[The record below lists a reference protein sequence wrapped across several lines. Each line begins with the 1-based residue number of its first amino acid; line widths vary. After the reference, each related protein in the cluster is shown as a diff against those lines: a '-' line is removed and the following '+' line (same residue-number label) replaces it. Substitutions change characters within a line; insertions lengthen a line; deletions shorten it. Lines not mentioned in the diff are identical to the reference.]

1 VVEGRAMTDSTSRK
15 NRLTLNIAPVTFSE
29 GFIKIGRVEYEDEE
43 AYAKLR
49 EEHWQTHAFR
59 FDSRDGRIA
68 NVTLRS
74 DVQPLGEV
82 EEVQVQDNLLLMAK
96 AIQQSIL
103 IWLAGQRPIVKAGK
117 RLIFWGGLAQSLLLS
132 RAVKEAN
139 LDPVPGVEVVTRY
152 DIDARMFWTPGSD
165 PMPYVGVLID
175 ISTSNVIDLSVAE
188 LINRGIDVIG
198 KYVCKHGDDEPEYL
212 RPRLEL
218 VGMVSRVEGS
228 RLLLTDNEGIDE
240 IDARDVLLEPRL
252 ENLDAVV
259 KALYGAHA
267 NRILARLRQL
277 RAPLTTATGKLARIS
292 QTLTDLKN
300 KHKIVLAGEVEVSLA
315 DLLVPGDPQF
325 PTYVSTSHPGFL
337 FGPQGRKTDSWSDRG
352 IQRWGPFKYMQ
363 HTRNTPL
370 IAVVCEASYRG
381 RVEQFLNSLRD
392 GFPDESWEKA
402 TSWREDDKPNPFQGG
417 LIGKFRLTQVSL
429 KYEETKGPT
438 AEEYRRAAER
448 LLERSPNGG
457 DLAIVQ
463 TRESFKKLRG
473 DTNPYLASKAAFME
487 AGVPVQAICIENVEA
502 DDLSLPYILNNVALA
517 SYAKLDGI
525 PWVIST
531 RGPTSHELVFGLG
544 YTEMG
549 QGRLGA
555 KTRYVGITTIFQGDG
570 RYIVW
575 GLTREVEFE
584 NYAEAL
590 LENLHTTI
598 RYVKD
603 QNRWQ
608 EGDNVRLI
616 FHVYKPLKNREIDAI
631 KQLVKNLIEDKFLVE
646 YAFLNL
652 SHNHM
657 YQIFDPSQKGVPYR
671 TLTGQRRRKGKGVP
685 KRGLCYQL
693 SNRTA
698 LLHLTGPR
706 DLKTAEQGIPRPLL
720 VELHSDSDFTDL
732 TYLLRQIYHFTFMSW
747 RSFFPATE
755 PVTILYSRLIARMLG
770 NLKSVTGWS
779 SKVLSV
785 GSLRNRRW
793 FL

>member
-1 VVEGRAMTDSTSRK
+1 
-15 NRLTLNIAPVTFSE
+15 
-29 GFIKIGRVEYEDEE
+29 
-43 AYAKLR
+43 
-49 EEHWQTHAFR
+49 
-59 FDSRDGRIA
+59 
-68 NVTLRS
+68 
-74 DVQPLGEV
+74 
-82 EEVQVQDNLLLMAK
+82 
-96 AIQQSIL
+96 
-103 IWLAGQRPIVKAGK
+103 
-117 RLIFWGGLAQSLLLS
+117 
-132 RAVKEAN
+132 
-139 LDPVPGVEVVTRY
+139 
-152 DIDARMFWTPGSD
+152 
-165 PMPYVGVLID
+165 
-175 ISTSNVIDLSVAE
+175 
-188 LINRGIDVIG
+188 
-198 KYVCKHGDDEPEYL
+198 
-212 RPRLEL
+212 
-218 VGMVSRVEGS
+218 MVSRVEGN
-228 RLLLTDNEGIDE
+228 RLLLTDTEGVDE
-240 IDARDVLLEPRL
+240 IDARDALLEPRL
-252 ENLDAVV
+252 ENLDAVI
-259 KALYGAHA
+259 KILYGENA
-267 NRILARLRQL
+267 NKILARVKQL
-277 RAPLTTATGKLARIS
+277 RVPLTTATGKLAQIR
-292 QTLTDLKN
+292 QTLTGLKN
-300 KHKIVLAGEVEVSLA
+300 KHKIVLGGEVEVSLG

-325 PTYVSTSHPGFL
+325 PTYVSTSRPGFL
-337 FGPQGRKTDSWSDRG
+337 FGPQGRKPGSWPDQG
-352 IQRWGPFKYMQ
+352 IQKWGPFKYMQ

-392 GFPDESWEKA
+392 GFLDETWEKA
-402 TSWREDDKPNPFQGG
+402 TSWRGDNKPNPFQGG
-417 LIGKFRLTQVSL
+417 LIGKFGLTQVSL

-448 LLERSPNGG
+448 LLERLPNGA

-463 TRESFKKLRG
+463 TRESFKQLRG
-473 DTNPYLASKAAFME
+473 DTNPYLVSKAVFME

-531 RGPTSHELVFGLG
+531 RGPTSHELVLGLG
-544 YTEMG
+544 YTEMS
-549 QGRLGA
+549 QGRLGT
-555 KTRYVGITTIFQGDG
+555 KTRYVGITTVFQGDG

-616 FHVYKPLKNREIDAI
+616 FHVYKPLKNCEINAI
-631 KQLVKNLIEDKFLVE
+631 KQLVGNLIENQFLVE

-652 SHNHM
+652 SHSHM
-657 YQIFDPSQKGVPYR
+657 YQIFDPTQKGVPYR
-671 TLTGQRRRKGKGVP
+671 TLTGQHRRKGKGVP
-685 KRGLCYQL
+685 KRGLCFQL
-693 SNRTA
+693 SNRAA

-706 DLKTAEQGIPRPLL
+706 ELKTAEQGIPRPLL

-770 NLKSVTGWS
+770 SLKPVTGWS

-785 GSLRNRRW
+785 GGLRNRRW

>member
-1 VVEGRAMTDSTSRK
+1 MTNTTSRQ

-29 GFIKIGRVEYEDEE
+29 KHIAIGRIEYKNEE
-43 AYAKLR
+43 VYAKLR

-59 FDSRDGRIA
+59 FDSRDGRIS
-68 NVTLRS
+68 NVTLKS
-74 DVQPLGEV
+74 GVQPLGEV
-82 EEVQVQDNLLLMAK
+82 EEVAVQDNLLLMGK

-103 IWLAGQRPIVKAGK
+103 IWLAGQRPIVRAGK
-117 RLIFWGGLAQSLLLS
+117 RLIFWGGLPQSLLLS
-132 RAVKEAN
+132 KAVTEAN
-139 LDPVPGVEVVTRY
+139 LKPVSGVEVVTRY
-152 DIDARMFWTPGSD
+152 DIDARMFWMPGND
-165 PMPYVGVLID
+165 PMPYLGVLID
-175 ISTSNVIDLSVAE
+175 ISTSNVIDLSVVE
-188 LINRGIDVIG
+188 LIARGLNVTG
-198 KYVCKHGDDEPEYL
+198 KYVCKRGGGEPGYL

-218 VGMVSRVEGS
+218 IGMVSRVEGN
-228 RLLLTDNEGIDE
+228 RLLLTDTEGVDE
-240 IDARDVLLEPRL
+240 IDARDALLEPRL
-252 ENLDAVV
+252 ENLDAVIRI
-259 KALYGAHA
+259 LYGENA
-267 NRILARLRQL
+267 NKILAKVKQL
-277 RAPLTTATGKLARIS
+277 RAPLTTATGKLARIR
-292 QTLTDLKN
+292 QTLTGLKN
-300 KHKIVLAGEVEVSLA
+300 KHKIVFGGEVKVDLG
-315 DLLVPGDPQF
+315 DLLTPGNPHF
-325 PTYVSTSHPGFL
+325 PTYVSTNRPGFL
-337 FGPQGRKTDSWSDRG
+337 FGPQGRKTGSWPDQG
-352 IQRWGPFKYMQ
+352 IQNWGPFKYMQ
-363 HTRNTPL
+363 HTRNIPL

-381 RVEQFLNSLRD
+381 RVEQFINSLRD
-392 GFPDESWEKA
+392 GFPGESWEKA
-402 TSWREDDKPNPFQGG
+402 TSWRKDSKPNPFQGG

-429 KYEETKGPT
+429 KYEETIDST
-438 AEEYRRAAER
+438 AEEYRRAIERVLER
-448 LLERSPNGG
+448 LPNGA

-473 DTNPYLASKAAFME
+473 DTNPYLVSKAAFME

-531 RGPTSHELVFGLG
+531 RGPTSHELVIGLG
-544 YTEMG
+544 STEVG
-549 QGRLGA
+549 RGRLGA
-555 KTRYVGITTIFQGDG
+555 KTRYVGITTVFQGDG

-584 NYAEAL
+584 SYAEAL

-598 RYVKD
+598 RYVKGE
-603 QNRWQ
+603 NRWQ
-608 EGDNVRLI
+608 KGDNVRLI

-631 KQLVKNLIEDKFLVE
+631 KRLVRNLIEDQFLVE

-652 SHNHM
+652 SHSHM

-671 TLTGQRRRKGKGVP
+671 TLTGQRRKKGKGVP

-693 SNRTA
+693 SNRAA
-698 LLHLTGPR
+698 LLHLTGPHE
-706 DLKTAEQGIPRPLL
+706 LKTAEQGIPRPLL
-720 VELHSDSDFTDL
+720 VELHPDSDFIDL
-732 TYLLRQIYHFTFMSW
+732 TYLLRQIYHFTYMSW

>member
-1 VVEGRAMTDSTSRK
+1 MTDSAPGQ
-15 NRLTLNIAPVTFSE
+15 NRPTLNIAPVTFSE

-43 AYAKLR
+43 TYARLR
-49 EEHWQTHAFR
+49 EKHWQTHVFR
-59 FDSRDGRIA
+59 FDSRDGRVA

-82 EEVQVQDNLLLMAK
+82 EEVPVQDNLLLMAK

-132 RAVKEAN
+132 RAVKEVN
-139 LDPVPGVEVVTRY
+139 LKPVPEVEVVTRY
-152 DIDARMFWTPGSD
+152 DVDARMFWTPGSD
-165 PMPYVGVLID
+165 PTPYVGVLID

-198 KYVCKHGDDEPEYL
+198 KYVCKRGDDEPEYL

-228 RLLLTDNEGIDE
+228 RLLLTDTEGLDE
-240 IDARDVLLEPRL
+240 IDAKDVWLEPRL
-252 ENLDAVV
+252 ENLDAVIQ
-259 KALYGAHA
+259 ALYGPHA
-267 NRILARLRQL
+267 SRILTRLRQL
-277 RAPLTTATGKLARIS
+277 RAPLTTATGKLARLR
-292 QTLTDLKN
+292 QTLSSLKS
-300 KHKIVLAGEVEVSLA
+300 KHKIVLGGEVEVSLG
-315 DLLVPGDPQF
+315 DLMVPGDPPF
-325 PTYVSTSHPGFL
+325 PAHIATGRPGFL
-337 FGPQGRKTDSWSDRG
+337 FGPQGRKTGSWPDQG
-352 IQRWGPFKYMQ
+352 IQNWGPFKYMQ

-370 IAVVCEASYRG
+370 IVVVCEASHRG
-381 RVEQFLNSLRD
+381 RVEQFINSLRD

-402 TSWREDDKPNPFQGG
+402 MNWREDDKPNPFQGG

-429 KYEETKGPT
+429 KYEEVKSPT
-438 AEEYRRAAER
+438 AREYRRAAER
-448 LLERSPNGG
+448 LLERLPNGA

-463 TRESFKKLRG
+463 TRESYKNLWG
-473 DTNPYLASKAAFME
+473 DTNPYLVSKAAFME
-487 AGVPVQAICIENVEA
+487 AGVPVQAICIENIEA
-502 DDLSLPYILNNVALA
+502 DDSSLPYILNNVALA

-531 RGPTSHELVFGLG
+531 RSPTSHELVFGLG

-549 QGRLGA
+549 RGRLGA
-555 KTRYVGITTIFQGDG
+555 KTRYVGITTVFQGDG

-584 NYAEAL
+584 EYAEAL

-608 EGDNVRLI
+608 GGDNVRLI
-616 FHVYKPLKNREIDAI
+616 FHVFKPLKNREIDAI
-631 KQLVKNLIEDKFLVE
+631 KQLVRDLIEDQFLVE

-652 SHNHM
+652 SHSHM
-657 YQIFDPSQKGVPYR
+657 YQIFDPSQKGVFYR
-671 TLTGQRRRKGKGVP
+671 TLAGQRRTKGKGVP

-693 SNRTA
+693 SDRTA

-706 DLKTAEQGIPRPLL
+706 DLKTAEQGIPRPLS
-720 VELHSDSDFTDL
+720 VELHADSDFTDL
-732 TYLLRQIYHFTFMSW
+732 TYLLRQIHHFTFVSW

-755 PVTILYSRLIARMLG
+755 PVTILYSRLIAQMLG
-770 NLKSVTGWS
+770 NLNSITGWS

>member
-1 VVEGRAMTDSTSRK
+1 MTNTTSRQ
-15 NRLTLNIAPVTFSE
+15 NRLTLNIAPATFSE
-29 GFIKIGRVEYEDEE
+29 KHITIGRVEYENEDV
-43 AYAKLR
+43 YAKLR

-59 FDSRDGRIA
+59 FDSRDGRIS
-68 NVTLRS
+68 NVALKS
-74 DVQPLGEV
+74 GVQPLGEV
-82 EEVQVQDNLLLMAK
+82 EEVAVQNNLLLMGK

-103 IWLAGQRPIVKAGK
+103 IWLAGQRSIVRAGK
-117 RLIFWGGLAQSLLLS
+117 RLIFWGGLPRSLLLS
-132 RAVKEAN
+132 TAVTEAK
-139 LDPVPGVEVVTRY
+139 LKPVSGVEVVTRY
-152 DIDARMFWTPGSD
+152 DIDARMFWMPGND
-165 PMPYVGVLID
+165 PIPYLGVLID
-175 ISTSNVIDLSVAE
+175 ISTSNVIDLAVAE
-188 LINRGIDVIG
+188 LIARGLNVTG
-198 KYVCKHGDDEPEYL
+198 KYVCKRGDGEPGYL

-218 VGMVSRVEGS
+218 IGMVSRVEGN
-228 RLLLTDNEGIDE
+228 RLLLTDTEGIDE
-240 IDARDVLLEPRL
+240 IDARDALLEPRL
-252 ENLDAVV
+252 ENLDAVI
-259 KALYGAHA
+259 KILYGENA
-267 NRILARLRQL
+267 NKILARVKQL
-277 RAPLTTATGKLARIS
+277 RVPLTTATGKLAQIR
-292 QTLTDLKN
+292 QTLTGLKN
-300 KHKIVLAGEVEVSLA
+300 KHKIVLGGEVKVDLG
-315 DLLVPGDPQF
+315 DLLSSGNPHF
-325 PTYVSTSHPGFL
+325 PTYVSTNRPGFL
-337 FGPQGRKTDSWSDRG
+337 FGPQGRKTGSWPDRG
-352 IQRWGPFKYMQ
+352 IQNWGPFKYMQ

-381 RVEQFLNSLRD
+381 RVEQFINSLRD
-392 GFPDESWEKA
+392 GFPGESWEKA
-402 TSWREDDKPNPFQGG
+402 TSWRKDSKPNPFQGG

-429 KYEETKGPT
+429 KYEETTDST
-438 AEEYRRAAER
+438 AEEYRRAIERVLER
-448 LLERSPNGG
+448 LPNGA

-473 DTNPYLASKAAFME
+473 DTNPYLVSKAAFME

-544 YTEMG
+544 YTEMS
-549 QGRLGA
+549 QGRLGT
-555 KTRYVGITTIFQGDG
+555 KTRYVGITTVFQGDG

-616 FHVYKPLKNREIDAI
+616 FHVYKPLKNREINAI
-631 KQLVKNLIEDKFLVE
+631 KQLVRNLIENQFLVE

-652 SHNHM
+652 SHSHM
-657 YQIFDPSQKGVPYR
+657 YQIFDPTQKGVLYR

-693 SNRTA
+693 SNRAA

-706 DLKTAEQGIPRPLL
+706 ELKTAEQGIPRPLL

-770 NLKSVTGWS
+770 SLKPVTGWS

-785 GSLRNRRW
+785 GGLRNRRW